1 MTKTIWLKTLKYLLS
16 AFCRKNLLMKKA
28 SVNKSDWMR
37 REEWDRRWASGVDK
51 SQLMWGL
58 GFGYYS
64 KKSHWKV
71 LNKEFDL
78 NFKKV
83 SLGIFLCWERNESR
97 KNSLRFC
104 SIKAK
109 FDAATR
115 EKYSFRIYR
124 ISWWIR
130 SQMSGKEKI
139 GKFPIS
145 SLIYGTTFGVF
156 TKMKKTEEC

>member
-16 AFCRKNLLMKKA
+16 ALCRKNLL
-28 SVNKSDWMR
+28 KSDWMR
-37 REEWDRRWASGVDK
+37 REEWDRRWASEVDK

-64 KKSHWKV
+64 KKSRWKV

-83 SLGIFLCWERNESR
+83 SLGIFLWWERNESR

-139 GKFPIS
+139 GRFPIS